1 MTAPA
6 LDIESPV
13 AQAGPLHGALRSME
27 RALHDIGQPL
37 TSIALAMEL
46 LLLEPDAE
54 VRQSMLQAAR
64 HECSRAIDDVSELR
78 AQTGNLLRLAET
90 TEESKR

>member
-1 MTAPA
+1 
-6 LDIESPV
+6 
-13 AQAGPLHGALRSME
+13 ME

-46 LLLEPDAE
+46 LLLEPAAE
-54 VRQSMLQAAR
+54 VRQGMLQAACT
-64 HECSRAIDDVSELR
+64 ECSRAIDDVSELR

-90 TEESKR
+90 LKETEK